1 MKHSI
6 QETGTTMDRVW
17 RAFYTK
23 PRHELKIAS
32 RLEES
37 GIVNYCPVIKTK
49 VRWSDRWKKV
59 TKPALPGYIFAQV
72 DEHERLQVLQDESVI
87 RNVMWNKKLVEITP
101 DEIELMMLVL
111 DDAEQLDISNLSEG
125 DRVEISRGSLV
136 GKQGIILQI
145 SNKTVRLRIDSIQCD
160 MLISVPIARIE
171 KIREQTQKG

>member
-6 QETGTTMDRVW
+6 QDNKPVQEKVW

-32 RLEES
+32 RLEDA
-37 GIVNYCPVIKTK
+37 GIINYCPVIKTK

-59 TKPALPGYIFAQV
+59 TKPALPGYVFAQV
-72 DEHERLQVLQDESVI
+72 DEHERIQVLQDESVLH
-87 RNVMWNKKLVEITP
+87 NVMWNKKLVEITA

-111 DDAEQLDISNLSEG
+111 DDAEKVELDDLSEG
-125 DRVEISRGSLV
+125 DRVEISRGSMV
-136 GKQGIILQI
+136 GLKGVVLQV

-160 MLISVPIARIE
+160 MLVNVPIARIE
-171 KIREQTQKG
+171 KLKERSSKD